1 MKTCTLVMS
10 CFVFRVTP
18 SAFISLIRDA
28 KSVTGFKFDCLIC
41 SCVFV
46 LLISFISLME
56 WINTIRSNVEV
67 LFLQHA
73 SVFKL
78 FNV

>member
-41 SCVFV
+41 SCVFC
-46 LLISFISLME
+46 
-56 WINTIRSNVEV
+56 
-67 LFLQHA
+67 A
-73 SVFKL
+73 
-78 FNV
+78 FNFVHFTHGVD